1 MSTKRSLPTHTKLT
15 MLKSSDNISKRRNKT
30 LAKSLAD
37 ELFGGDSFT
46 MDDNKEYDILFTFD
60 NEEET
65 EKYAVLDLL
74 EIIREERYRD
84 RAENKLLK
92 KFERAIEDYES
103 GDGKGAFIS
112 CLINAPRDEEG
123 FASLTL
129 PMYKTVCRTEP
140 LFYYI
145 MMTDYARFMTSDVYT
160 SLCRLYTESICEDL
174 PEFFEVD
181 DRFEKIY
188 RNKGGI

>member
-1 MSTKRSLPTHTKLT
+1 
-15 MLKSSDNISKRRNKT
+15 
-30 LAKSLAD
+30 
-37 ELFGGDSFT
+37 

>member
-1 MSTKRSLPTHTKLT
+1 
-15 MLKSSDNISKRRNKT
+15 
-30 LAKSLAD
+30 
-37 ELFGGDSFT
+37 

-65 EKYAVLDLL
+65 EKHAVLDLL